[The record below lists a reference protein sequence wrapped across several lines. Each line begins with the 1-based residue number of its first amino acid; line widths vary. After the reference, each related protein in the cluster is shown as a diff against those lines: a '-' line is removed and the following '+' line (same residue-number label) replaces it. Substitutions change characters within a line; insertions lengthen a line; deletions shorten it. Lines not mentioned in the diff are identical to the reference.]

1 MDCNRRSPHGP
12 GQQYDPVYAQN
23 IEKLQANNVIVLG
36 YVSTYW
42 SQKDSELVKQDIGKY
57 KEWYK
62 VDGIMLDEMVSF
74 AGAEGLYSGYSGYA
88 KSLGM
93 SLVVGNVG
101 TNTLPSYVG
110 TVDSIGTIEG
120 DRTPPLSW
128 LKGWQM
134 DYDKSNFF
142 YITYAELDRQK
153 LCCRIRQVRRGPL
166 HYR

>member
-1 MDCNRRSPHGP
+1 
-12 GQQYDPVYAQN
+12 
-23 IEKLQANNVIVLG
+23 
-36 YVSTYW
+36 VSTYW